1 MTPIVQSPS
10 LLTAAL
16 LGFTTTACVSK
27 TSIGGIF
34 VVLFIIAIVFVVV
47 LANQNRSK
55 RR

>member
-1 MTPIVQSPS
+1 MTPVVRFPS
-10 LLTAAL
+10 LLAAAL
-16 LGFTTTACVSK
+16 LGLVTAACVSK
-27 TSIGGIF
+27 TNIGGIF